1 MGLLMEQE
9 ELMNQIAEIE
19 REIEFTDCTRRNSE
33 KDIQL
38 KFKTVVRTGRVLKNQ
53 ILTELPNKELK
64 RQHLFR

>member
-1 MGLLMEQE
+1 MEQE

-53 ILTELPNKELK
+53 ILTELPNEELK